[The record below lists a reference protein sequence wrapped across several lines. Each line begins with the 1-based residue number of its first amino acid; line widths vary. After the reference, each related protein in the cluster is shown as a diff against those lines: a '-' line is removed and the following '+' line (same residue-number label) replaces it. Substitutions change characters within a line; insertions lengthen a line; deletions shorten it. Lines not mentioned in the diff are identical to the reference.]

1 MSSVS
6 PVEQAHI
13 DADLGAQEVG
23 YVEKLKI
30 TDIPVADIVKSVSFW
45 AILLTGFCISIF
57 DFVVINMMPKYLKY
71 VQQYSLSEV
80 GDLR

>member
-1 MSSVS
+1 MRRVS
-6 PVEQAHI
+6 AAEQATI
-13 DADLGAQEVG
+13 DADLGGQEIG

-30 TDIPVADIVKSVSFW
+30 TDIPVKDIVSSVSFW
-45 AILLTGFCISIF
+45 ALVLTGFCISIF

-80 GDLR
+80 GYLR